1 MQKIELN
8 EFETSGGDC
17 ASAPTWRLWVL
28 LWFFVS
34 MSPARGDAPDPR
46 RDTAVIAVE
55 RVMPSVV
62 NIQTKTVVERSGY
75 YEGLLKEF
83 YGPYYRRR
91 PADAQYSLGSGVI
104 IDESG
109 YILTNFHVV
118 QRATEILIKLAD
130 GREIQAEP
138 IAGATMTDVA
148 LLKLKGKPGEKFP
161 AAAFAEDDDLFL
173 GETVLALGIPFGL
186 GGSVS
191 RGILSSKSRRPPAEG
206 EPMDVADWL
215 QTDAAINPGNSGGPL
230 INLKGEVIGIN
241 VAVYKEGQGIGF
253 AIPIKRV
260 TQSIADILTPE
271 TLKGLWFGAHVRP
284 SRAPLKVTD
293 VQEGSPAAKAG
304 IRNGDILL
312 SINNHTPRGFFD
324 FNQQLIA
331 SGSDKAIPITLQ
343 RGGERVAVSVKLLPE
358 HLIFNAELIQ
368 RKTGASLQE
377 LNRNLAQ
384 RLGLSQASGLV
395 IAGVQNNSP
404 AADAGLQTYMVVRG
418 IDGQAVADVVSA
430 AKILSRKRKGEKT
443 VLSILAERSVG
454 VFVER
459 RSGEIELIVR

>member
-1 MQKIELN
+1 MGKIDVIRIK
-8 EFETSGGDC
+8 TGDKRHSLRAQLMWIMAC
-17 ASAPTWRLWVL
+17 AWMSSAHADT
-28 LWFFVS
+28 
-34 MSPARGDAPDPR
+34 PDPR
-46 RDTAVIAVE
+46 RDIAVIAVE

-91 PADAQYSLGSGVI
+91 PSDAQYSLGSGVI

-118 QRATEILIKLAD
+118 QRATEIWIKLAD
-130 GREIQAEP
+130 GRNIQAEP

-161 AAAFAEDDDLFL
+161 AATFAEDDDLLL

-230 INLKGEVIGIN
+230 INMRGEVIGIN

-260 TQSIADILTPE
+260 TESISEILTPE
-271 TLKGLWFGAHVRP
+271 MLNGLWFGAQLKP
-284 SRAPLKVTD
+284 SRMPLRIKS
-293 VQEGSPAAKAG
+293 VQEASPAAKAG
-304 IRNGDILL
+304 IRIGDIIL
-312 SINNHTPRGFFD
+312 SINNRVPRGFFD
-324 FNQQLIA
+324 FTQQLV
-331 SGSDKAIPITLQ
+331 SLGPDKIIPLTLR
-343 RGGERVAVSVKLLPE
+343 RGNERVNVSVRLMPE
-358 HLIFNAELIQ
+358 RFVFNAELIQ
-368 RKTGASLQE
+368 RKIGASLQE
-377 LNRNLAQ
+377 LNPNLAQ
-384 RLGLSQASGLV
+384 RLGLRQTTGLV
-395 IAGVQNNSP
+395 IAGVDKNGP
-404 AADAGLQTYMVVRG
+404 ANEAGLQIYMVVRG
-418 IDGQAVADVVSA
+418 MDGEAVTDVVSA
-430 AKILSRKRKGEKT
+430 AKILSRKKKGEKV
-443 VLSILAERSVG
+443 VLSIISERAVG